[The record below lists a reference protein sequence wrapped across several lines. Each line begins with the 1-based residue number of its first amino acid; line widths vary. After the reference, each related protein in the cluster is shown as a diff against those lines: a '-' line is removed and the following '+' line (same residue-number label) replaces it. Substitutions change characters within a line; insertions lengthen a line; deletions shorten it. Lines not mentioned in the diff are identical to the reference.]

1 MSTTN
6 DSRVPAGVPTGGQF
20 AATQRQEAAVTLP
33 VPAPQRTVRYEDLQS
48 GDVIIGDNGTGRLD
62 VFEATPSS
70 SMPGFIAVETNFG
83 FLYVAADETCTVA
96 AEDEKYVTFTANTAT
111 EADVEY
117 ALEIARNKFGYAG
130 SLWQR
135 GDFETVLDEMVEDR
149 ELPDE
154 TQLWEHVRDSRL
166 WRDLGEPTDGDWDA
180 IREAITNAAAEL
192 TK

>member
-1 MSTTN
+1 M
-6 DSRVPAGVPTGGQF
+6 G
-20 AATQRQEAAVTLP
+20 L
-33 VPAPQRTVRYEDLQS
+33 PAPLLERTVRYADLRP
-48 GDVIIGDNGTGRLD
+48 GDVIIGDNGTGWLE

-96 AEDEKYVTFTANTAT
+96 AEDEKYVAFTANTAT

-154 TQLWEHVRDSRL
+154 TQLWERVRDSRL
-166 WRDLGEPTDGDWDA
+166 WRDLGEPSDGDWDA
-180 IREAITNAAAEL
+180 IREAITNAATEL